1 LDARA
6 IGAAE
11 HGGSTAAWVRAA
23 TGCAPATAGR
33 DVRLARDLVALP
45 ATTSALADGRL
56 SVEHARLIAS
66 LRRDLT
72 PGAVAAAEPHLVAA
86 AAGHDP
92 NALRGWVAHVRH
104 AYAPDRVVLDE
115 QSAYA
120 ARELTAATTFRGT
133 GVGAWTLP
141 PGLHETVMTALHAF
155 SAPIAGDDRTAAQRR
170 ADALVTMAELAL
182 RSGEAPEAGGVK
194 PHVSVLVPLATLEQ
208 RAGAPAATF
217 GFGATSSGEWARRMS
232 CDANVSRI
240 ITGPRSEILDAG
252 RATRCFTAAQIRAIV
267 ARDRHCRW
275 PGCDRPPAWSEAHHI
290 RHWADGGPTSVD
302 NAVLLCGR
310 HHDRVHHHRHAVV
323 IRPDGT
329 RTIDLRP
336 GSATA
341 DRTRPSTRPP

>member
-1 LDARA
+1 
-6 IGAAE
+6 
-11 HGGSTAAWVRAA
+11 
-23 TGCAPATAGR
+23 
-33 DVRLARDLVALP
+33 
-45 ATTSALADGRL
+45 
-56 SVEHARLIAS
+56 
-66 LRRDLT
+66 
-72 PGAVAAAEPHLVAA
+72 
-86 AAGHDP
+86 
-92 NALRGWVAHVRH
+92 
-104 AYAPDRVVLDE
+104 VLDE